1 MLQKKKQTRHLSSGF
16 SGSSFRAFTLAEMIL
31 VVALTLF
38 LLTVTVQGFV
48 NSASQFSYANVAEK
62 VESMIR
68 YSRSLAI
75 SGKAQIDYTDFDK
88 DGCKDVATT
97 GACGEDDYVTPAN
110 YGVNLD
116 KTTVSGVDTYTLTL
130 FADNHS
136 PTPADEGAY
145 NPGTVLADYQG
156 GKDIILEQFVVP
168 SSMVL
173 IIPGGTSATIF
184 YSPVFADISS
194 DISILPSDPF
204 FRFGISQM
212 QGTILRKRCSQIH
225 LLAGISEPI
234 TTGMTGNPTV
244 CP

>member
-1 MLQKKKQTRHLSSGF
+1 MLQKKKQTRSLSRG
-16 SGSSFRAFTLAEMIL
+16 FTLAEMIL

-48 NSASQFSYANVAEK
+48 NSASQFSFANASEK
-62 VESMIR
+62 VEAMIR

-75 SGKAQIDYTDFDK
+75 SGKAQIDYIDFDK

-97 GACGEDDYVTPAN
+97 GSCGEDDYVTPAN
-110 YGVNLD
+110 YGVNFN

-136 PTPADEGAY
+136 LTPADEGAY
-145 NPGTVLADYQG
+145 NPGTTLSDYQG
-156 GKDIILEQFVVP
+156 GKDIVLEQFVVP

-173 IIPGGTSATIF
+173 INPGGGTSATIF

-194 DISILPSDPF
+194 DISIPPSDPF

-225 LLAGISEPI
+225 TLAGISEPI
-234 TTGMTGNPTV
+234 TSGLTANPAL